1 MDLSK
6 SGSEGISQIEE
17 TQLPLI
23 CGLPDDIALFC
34 LARVPRKYHT
44 ILKCV
49 SRRWRDLVCSEEW
62 RAYRRKHNLDE
73 TWIYALCQDN
83 KLERVSCYV
92 LDPNSARRSWKLI
105 HDFPPPTLRRRK
117 GIGFEVLGNNLYLL
131 GGCGWSEDATKDVY
145 CYDSSRNSWTDAA
158 SLSTARC
165 YFACEV
171 LDEKIYSIGGLGSK
185 SSDTHSWEVYDPC
198 TDNWK
203 LHTNPNVVP
212 EIEDSFVMDGKI
224 YIRCGTSVVTS
235 EVYALVYE
243 PSSCTWKH
251 ADADMASGWQGPAVV
266 VDETLYVLDQSSG
279 TRLMTWHKESREWAP
294 VGRLSALLT
303 RPPCQLVAIGKNIFA
318 VGKGCSTVVID
329 VGNAGNVG
337 GVMVST
343 SIPKVND
350 TDDVIRLKCL
360 AI

>member
-62 RAYRRKHNLDE
+62 RAYREEKASVLRCWE
-73 TWIYALCQDN
+73 IIFIY
-83 KLERVSCYV
+83 
-92 LDPNSARRSWKLI
+92 
-105 HDFPPPTLRRRK
+105 
-117 GIGFEVLGNNLYLL
+117 L
-131 GGCGWSEDATKDVY
+131 GGCGWSEDATKEVY

-203 LHTNPNVVP
+203 LHTSPNVVP

-251 ADADMASGWQGPAVV
+251 ADADMALGWQGPAVV

-279 TRLMTWHKESREWAP
+279 TRLMTWHKE
-294 VGRLSALLT
+294 
-303 RPPCQLVAIGKNIFA
+303 I
-318 VGKGCSTVVID
+318 GKGCSTVVID

-343 SIPKVND
+343 SMPKVND